1 MLNVEQFRY
10 GHDNFSYLIYGK
22 KQALAIDAGA
32 GEEIL
37 SILESN
43 NLKVAIVTN
52 THQHFDH
59 TSGNDQILK
68 ATKAQF
74 LDFADLPDN
83 REIKIDGEKIFVY
96 RTPGHTDDSV
106 CFHAG
111 NALISGDTLFN
122 GTIGNCFSGDLKSF
136 YLSIKRLMSLPDEA
150 IIYAGHDYV
159 KDSLAFARH
168 LEPDNKDID
177 NFWESYDSNHVCST
191 MAEERRINPYLRFN
205 EEPIV
210 KLLKK
215 KGLPCTTE
223 WERWKSLMS
232 IE

>member
-1 MLNVEQFRY
+1 MLNVEQIRY
-10 GHDNFSYLIYGK
+10 NADNFSYLIYGEK
-22 KQALAIDAGA
+22 HALAIDAGA
-32 GEEIL
+32 WEEIL
-37 SILESN
+37 SILERN
-43 NLKVAIVTN
+43 NLQVAVVAN

-59 TSGNDQILK
+59 TSGNDDLLQ

-83 REIKIDGEKIFVY
+83 GEIQIDGEKIFVY
-96 RTPGHTDDSV
+96 RTPGHTADSV

-111 NALISGDTLFN
+111 NVLITGDTLFN
-122 GTIGNCFSGDLKSF
+122 GTIGNCFTGDLKSF
-136 YLSIKRLMSLPDEA
+136 YLSIKRLMALPDET

-159 KDSLAFARH
+159 QDSLAFAKR

-177 NFWESYDSNHVCST
+177 SFHNSYDCNHVFST
-191 MAEERRINPYLRFN
+191 MADERRINPYLRFN

-215 KGLPCTTE
+215 KNLPYATE

>member
-1 MLNVEQFRY
+1 MLNVEQIPY
-10 GHDNFSYLIYGK
+10 DADNFSYLIYGE

-32 GEEIL
+32 WKEIL
-37 SILESN
+37 SILERN
-43 NLKVAIVTN
+43 NLNLVFTAN

-74 LDFADLPDN
+74 LDFADLTDN
-83 REIKIDGEKIFVY
+83 KEIKIDGETILVY
-96 RTPGHTDDSV
+96 RTPGHTSDSV

-122 GTIGNCFSGDLKSF
+122 GTIGNCFTGDLKSF
-136 YLSIKRLMSLPDEA
+136 YLSIRRLMTLPDET

-159 KDSLAFARH
+159 QDSLAFAGR

-177 NFWESYDSNHVCST
+177 NFRISCDNNYVCST
-191 MAEERRINPYLRFN
+191 MADERRINPYLRFN
-205 EEPIV
+205 EGTIIN
-210 KLLKK
+210 LLKK
-215 KGLPCTTE
+215 RGLPCATE
-223 WERWKSLMS
+223 WERWQSLMS